1 MRRTIL
7 LLTGMAIVILLA
19 SGMAFAIIGG
29 QPDGKLHSYV
39 GMIYNDKVSCSGTLI
54 SPTVVLSAG
63 HCTELFEQGD
73 SQIYVTF
80 EPEAA
85 FNPSDAYAGTAHTH
99 PDFCLGCAPGLPG
112 FDRFDVGV
120 IVLDRPVEKVRYGK
134 LPEAGLV
141 TFLDKGQLLT
151 TVGYGVRD
159 FQVGGGPPLPT
170 DIATRYR
177 ATVRIL
183 NTNNVIGDTFVKH
196 SGGSAGRG
204 GEGTCSGDSGG
215 PYFLRDQRTVVAI
228 TAFGNSLCTGPGYAQ
243 RVDLPRVL
251 RFINQFL

>member
-1 MRRTIL
+1 MAITL
-7 LLTGMAIVILLA
+7 LLT
-19 SGMAFAIIGG
+19 SGIAVAIING
-29 QPDGKLHSYV
+29 QPDGKVHPYV
-39 GMIYNDKVSCSGTLI
+39 GMIYNNEVVCSGTLI
-54 SPTVVLSAG
+54 SPTVVLTAG
-63 HCTELFEQGD
+63 HCTEFFEQGD

-85 FNPSDAYAGTAHTH
+85 FNPGDAYAGTAHTH
-99 PDFCLGCAPGLPG
+99 PDFCLGCAPGLSR
-112 FDRFDVGV
+112 FDRFDAGV
-120 IVLDRPVEKVRYGK
+120 VVLDRPVENIRYGK
-134 LPEAGLV
+134 LPEASLV
-141 TFLDKGQLLT
+141 NTLDKGQRLT

-159 FQVGGGPPLPT
+159 FQIGGGPLRPT

-177 ATVRIL
+177 ATVRIF
-183 NTNNVIGDTFVKH
+183 NSNNVMGDTFVKH

-215 PYFLRDQRTVVAI
+215 PHFLPDQRTVVAI

-251 RFINQFL
+251 RFINQVL